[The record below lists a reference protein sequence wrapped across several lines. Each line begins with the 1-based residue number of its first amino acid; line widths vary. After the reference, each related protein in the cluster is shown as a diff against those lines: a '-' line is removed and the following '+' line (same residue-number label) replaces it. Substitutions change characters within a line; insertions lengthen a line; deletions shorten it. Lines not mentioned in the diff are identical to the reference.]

1 MHQRISTPPE
11 PETFAVGFFV
21 NAPSERIVAIY
32 CRAGFLVSLS
42 SRRDEL
48 LVRIPDQLQAAFALE
63 LPNEVTHSVEKQLL
77 PSTALLG
84 GTGDPFDREIGHS
97 TQRQVSLLGWRT
109 RASGEVGGKSRR
121 WMTQRW
127 RCCRFDRSHTDQHQA
142 RYPSAR
148 PDFRRHR
155 SRNVSRVAD
164 HHASSSARSLVHPD
178 IEIAG

>member
-32 CRAGFLVSLS
+32 CRAGFLVSFS

-77 PSTALLG
+77 PSTAYLAV
-84 GTGDPFDREIGHS
+84 PEIRSIEKLAIRPKG
-97 TQRQVSLLGWRT
+97 R
-109 RASGEVGGKSRR
+109 
-121 WMTQRW
+121 
-127 RCCRFDRSHTDQHQA
+127 CRFSGGGHA
-142 RYPSAR
+142 RQGRLEEAAWTLDDTALAMLP
-148 PDFRRHR
+148 F
-155 SRNVSRVAD
+155 
-164 HHASSSARSLVHPD
+164 
-178 IEIAG
+178 